1 MLYYYFLLISRKPA
15 VARTGCDRAMRA
27 AADFRRLRR
36 ARRDHRKTTARPMAT
51 RVSDIQFKVE
61 AMGAA
66 TPTHDA
72 RTAPCN

>member
-1 MLYYYFLLISRKPA
+1 
-15 VARTGCDRAMRA
+15 MRA